1 MLILNI
7 IVSVQ
12 LIAALVLFYTEVI
25 KPEQNAKNKNRHNPK
40 IHFPFP
46 DNFRADRLN

>member
-1 MLILNI
+1 MLITI

-12 LIAALVLFYTEVI
+12 FIAALILFYTEVI
-25 KPEQNAKNKNRHNPK
+25 KPEQNAKNKNRSNPK

>member
-1 MLILNI
+1 MLVTI

-12 LIAALVLFYTEVI
+12 FIAALVLFYTEVI
-25 KPEQNAKNKNRHNPK
+25 KPEQNAKNKNRSNPK

-46 DNFRADRLN
+46 DYTGTDRLN